1 MDQHNEPDDAAQTIA
16 QLLAGAPAGQTDAVV
31 LTEPWQSVA
40 QAVANAGQGE
50 RLTAFEGALSSLPA
64 NQAADIRLRV
74 GKAGRI
80 LLHGEKTPVPTR
92 QEMAQS
98 DVPDLPQAAR
108 LAPALEQA
116 GQEVGHWLN
125 DYVTHAAEV
134 SERTPRLFHEAIGL
148 WIGALAVARRLRLKL
163 RHGDIYPNLYLLGVA
178 DTTLYAKSTGLEVG
192 NRLIHDTLPHL
203 LFAND
208 FTPEAMLSDL
218 AGREPANLN
227 SADMTE
233 RDREMWLAGRRFSA
247 QRGLLLEEMSALLA
261 GLRRDYM
268 TGMAELLLRLY
279 DCPDLFRRNT
289 RGTGLVVV
297 RKACL
302 SIAGMTTPARLKGV
316 EMHTV
321 WYDGLFAR
329 FGLLTPEALP
339 ARPGDDFERPRPAYP
354 PHLMESLTRLA
365 HDLLPIPTYPEP
377 AEARD
382 VEVAGDAKAAW
393 WRYYTAMTYDLL
405 LSDIPPAQ
413 QLWGNY
419 ARLPAQAL
427 KIALILAALD
437 WASEKQKDPLVTLAH
452 YARAQ
457 GIAERWRASAH
468 RLLDTLSSRE
478 VVNEYVRE
486 DRILQMIRAAGPGG
500 VAAREIYRALK
511 LRRFDFDL
519 LVDGLVRDGLIQR
532 IEIGSPRGPSAAGLV
547 GTEYLS
553 PKETGRQGD
562 K

>member
-1 MDQHNEPDDAAQTIA
+1 
-16 QLLAGAPAGQTDAVV
+16 
-31 LTEPWQSVA
+31 
-40 QAVANAGQGE
+40 
-50 RLTAFEGALSSLPA
+50 
-64 NQAADIRLRV
+64 
-74 GKAGRI
+74 
-80 LLHGEKTPVPTR
+80 
-92 QEMAQS
+92 
-98 DVPDLPQAAR
+98 
-108 LAPALEQA
+108 
-116 GQEVGHWLN
+116 
-125 DYVTHAAEV
+125 
-134 SERTPRLFHEAIGL
+134 
-148 WIGALAVARRLRLKL
+148 
-163 RHGDIYPNLYLLGVA
+163 
-178 DTTLYAKSTGLEVG
+178 
-192 NRLIHDTLPHL
+192 
-203 LFAND
+203 
-208 FTPEAMLSDL
+208 
-218 AGREPANLN
+218 
-227 SADMTE
+227 
-233 RDREMWLAGRRFSA
+233 
-247 QRGLLLEEMSALLA
+247 
-261 GLRRDYM
+261 
-268 TGMAELLLRLY
+268 LY

-289 RGTGLVVV
+289 RGSGLVVV

-365 HDLLPIPTYPEP
+365 HDLLPVPTYPEP

-382 VEVAGDAKAAW
+382 VDIAGDAKAAW

-532 IEIGSPRGPSAAGLV
+532 IEIGSPRGPSAAGLAA
-547 GTEYLS
+547 TEHLS

-562 K
+562 R

>member
-1 MDQHNEPDDAAQTIA
+1 MSQHNEPDDAAQMIA
-16 QLLAGAPAGQTDAVV
+16 QLLAGAPVTQINTEALA
-31 LTEPWQSVA
+31 EPWRSVA
-40 QAVANAGQGE
+40 LAVTNASKGE
-50 RLTAFEGALSSLPA
+50 RLTVFEGALSSLPA

-74 GKAGRI
+74 GKAGRV
-80 LLHGEKTPVPTR
+80 LLHGETTAVPTR
-92 QEMAQS
+92 AEMAQS

-108 LAPALEQA
+108 ITPNLEQA

-125 DYVTHAAEV
+125 DYVAYAAEV

-148 WIGALAVARRLRLKL
+148 WIGALTIARRLRLKL

-218 AGREPANLN
+218 AGREPANLS

-289 RGTGLVVV
+289 RGSGLVVV

-339 ARPGDDFERPRPAYP
+339 ARPGDDFERPRPACP
-354 PHLMESLTRLA
+354 PSP
-365 HDLLPIPTYPEP
+365 DGEP
-377 AEARD
+377 D
-382 VEVAGDAKAAW
+382 
-393 WRYYTAMTYDLL
+393 
-405 LSDIPPAQ
+405 PAC
-413 QLWGNY
+413 
-419 ARLPAQAL
+419 
-427 KIALILAALD
+427 
-437 WASEKQKDPLVTLAH
+437 T
-452 YARAQ
+452 
-457 GIAERWRASAH
+457 
-468 RLLDTLSSRE
+468 
-478 VVNEYVRE
+478 
-486 DRILQMIRAAGPGG
+486 
-500 VAAREIYRALK
+500 
-511 LRRFDFDL
+511 
-519 LVDGLVRDGLIQR
+519 
-532 IEIGSPRGPSAAGLV
+532 
-547 GTEYLS
+547 
-553 PKETGRQGD
+553 
-562 K
+562 